1 MNGKIAFIGAG
12 NMAEAV
18 ISGIVHQGILPKE
31 QITVTN
37 RSNADRLEEIG
48 NTYQVRTSMDKE
60 QVVREADMV
69 LLATKPYDLE
79 EMLTSIR
86 SYIQP
91 HQLIISVVAG
101 ISTDFISR
109 LIGQE
114 TPVVRTMPNTSAA
127 VGASA
132 TAIAAGKYAGA
143 EHIRQV
149 EAMFNTIGLTQ
160 VVEEADMH
168 IVTGISGS
176 GPAYIYYLVEAMEN
190 AAVEAGL
197 DAETAHKL
205 ITQTVVGAGEMLKDS
220 GEPASLLRK
229 KITSAKGTT
238 EAGVKSLERN
248 DFAATIKDCVE
259 SARKRSVELG
269 EEE

>member
-1 MNGKIAFIGAG
+1 
-12 NMAEAV
+12 
-18 ISGIVHQGILPKE
+18 
-31 QITVTN
+31 
-37 RSNADRLEEIG
+37 
-48 NTYQVRTSMDKE
+48 
-60 QVVREADMV
+60 
-69 LLATKPYDLE
+69 
-79 EMLTSIR
+79 
-86 SYIQP
+86 
-91 HQLIISVVAG
+91 
-101 ISTDFISR
+101 
-109 LIGQE
+109 
-114 TPVVRTMPNTSAA
+114 
-127 VGASA
+127 
-132 TAIAAGKYAGA
+132 
-143 EHIRQV
+143 
-149 EAMFNTIGLTQ
+149 
-160 VVEEADMH
+160 MH

-259 SARKRSVELG
+259 CARKRSVELG